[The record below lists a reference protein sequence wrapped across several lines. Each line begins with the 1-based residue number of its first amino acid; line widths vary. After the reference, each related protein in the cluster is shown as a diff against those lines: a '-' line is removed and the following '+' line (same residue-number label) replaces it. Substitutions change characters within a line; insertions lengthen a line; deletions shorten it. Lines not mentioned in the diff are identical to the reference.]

1 MEILDY
7 ELNNTIYLR
16 YKDSINMENSFE
28 NSELIL
34 LEFES
39 YFDKFIKNEQIIN
52 NIEYRRLF
60 NDYNKLIETFV
71 SKYFNHIDLIHINN
85 WFISYQNTC
94 KYDFIFNEVKVLL
107 IPIYVSDYLTSNQ
120 KLFMNHFSE
129 EFEEMYGKRT
139 KNTYKNSIELKK
151 INFSLYRTI
160 ISKICTFYVQIYF
173 RISDEDDLNH
183 ILRKL
188 LEDYL
193 QRVAF
198 CKYETIHDIKKD
210 MYSINMEE
218 FYYETYLQFI
228 DDLQIKTL
236 LMSNT
241 YRLNEISISNI
252 IHYYTFVNLL
262 NYLNSEII
270 LHNLEY
276 LMSNSINKK
285 IFIIIENTKLYINKR
300 IYEDYLID

>member
-1 MEILDY
+1 MEILDF
-7 ELNNTIYLR
+7 ELNNTTYLR
-16 YKDSINMENSFE
+16 YKDSVNMENSFE

-34 LEFES
+34 LDFES

-60 NDYNKLIETFV
+60 NDYNKLIGTFV
-71 SKYFNHIDLIHINN
+71 SKYFNHVDLTHINN
-85 WFISYQNTC
+85 WFISYQNIC
-94 KYDFIFNEVKVLL
+94 KYDFIFNEVKVHL

-129 EFEEMYGKRT
+129 EFEEMYGKNT

-173 RISDEDDLNH
+173 GISNEDDLNR
-183 ILRKL
+183 ILRTL
-188 LEDYL
+188 MEDYL
-193 QRVAF
+193 QGIAF
-198 CKYETIHDIKKD
+198 CKYETIDDIEKD
-210 MYSINMEE
+210 IYPINMES
-218 FYYETYLQFI
+218 FCFETYIQVT
-228 DDLQIKTL
+228 DDLQIRTL

-241 YRLNEISISNI
+241 YRLNEILISNI
-252 IHYYTFVNLL
+252 IHYYTFLNLL
-262 NYLNSEII
+262 SYLNSEII

-285 IFIIIENTKLYINKR
+285 IFNIIENTKLYINKR